1 MVASWVDFF
10 LVALVS
16 FFLSPFVVH
25 HLGASDFGAWTVA
38 GGLMGYLGLLD
49 FGIRQAVNRYV
60 AHHWAVA
67 DHESASA
74 IGSAALRVLGAM
86 GIVAIVLS
94 SIVAVLAPILFNI
107 PDSLVHDIRIV
118 IVLGGV
124 GVAVSLVSGIFQAA
138 VTGIERSD
146 VVCLFNVLVTIVRSA
161 GIIIALAAGYG
172 LVSMA
177 WIQLGTTVLNAFL
190 VMVAAHRLY
199 GQMRPR
205 LTGDVLPQV
214 RTLVMFGASVTV
226 VNGLSQLIYFSDMFV
241 IAAFLPIEAVT
252 FYAIAK
258 NLCLQVRGLATSMA
272 YLMTPRV
279 SALTSLGSNRVG
291 EEILAVAKLATIV
304 AAPVAMTFWLRG
316 ESFITLWMGPE
327 YGPASGE
334 ILRILGLV
342 VWLESWRSVL
352 MYSFT
357 GMGKQRT
364 LIPGI
369 AFEAV
374 FNLAIS
380 IALVRS
386 LGIVGVALGT
396 LIPSVLVSLVYFPN
410 RLAAITAVP
419 LGLFYRKAVFL
430 PTVACI
436 PFALASFAT
445 ERFFPAGN
453 LAVFFLQVFATLP
466 LVVVAGWYLCL
477 TPAERSQTGSQ
488 IRKMLGQPTATA
500 EPPSKGD
507 GS

>member
-1 MVASWVDFF
+1 
-10 LVALVS
+10 
-16 FFLSPFVVH
+16 
-25 HLGASDFGAWTVA
+25 
-38 GGLMGYLGLLD
+38 MGYLGLLD

-67 DHESASA
+67 DHEAASS
-74 IGSAALRVLGAM
+74 IGSAALRVLGTM
-86 GIVAIVLS
+86 GIVAVVLS
-94 SIVAVLAPILFNI
+94 SIFALLAPVLFNI

-118 IVLGGV
+118 IVLGGAV
-124 GVAVSLVSGIFQAA
+124 VAVSLISGIFQAV

-161 GIIIALAAGYG
+161 AIVIALSTGHG

-177 WIQLGTTVLNAFL
+177 WIQLAASVLNAIL
-190 VMVAAHRLY
+190 IWAAAHRLY
-199 GQMRPR
+199 EEWRPR
-205 LTGDVLPQV
+205 LGGRLLPHV
-214 RTLVMFGASVTV
+214 RTIVLFGASVTV

-252 FYAIAK
+252 FFAIAK
-258 NLCLQVRGLATSMA
+258 NLCLQVRGLAASMA

-304 AAPVAMTFWLRG
+304 AAPVAITFWLRG
-316 ESFITLWMGPE
+316 ESFITLWMGPQ

-334 ILRILGLV
+334 ILRILGVV

-357 GMGKQRT
+357 GMGRQRT

-374 FNLAIS
+374 CNLALS
-380 IALVRS
+380 IALVRP

-396 LIPSVLVSLVYFPN
+396 LIPSLLVSLIYFPY
-410 RLAAITAVP
+410 RLAGVTAVP
-419 LGLFYRKAVFL
+419 LSLFYRKAVFL

-436 PFALASFAT
+436 PFALASSVT
-445 ERFFPAGN
+445 EHLFPAGN
-453 LAVFFLQVFATLP
+453 LAVFFLQVFSTLP
-466 LVVVAGWYLCL
+466 LVAVTGWLLCL
-477 TPAERSQTGSQ
+477 SPGERKQTGSQ
-488 IRKMLGQPTATA
+488 IRKILGRPEETAGR
-500 EPPSKGD
+500 S
-507 GS
+507 